1 MKKIYMYPKN
11 DYETLES
18 PNPYVPNVE
27 AALSEKHVIINQ
39 TPNYKGVLEL
49 FPYLTK
55 SDIFFFNW
63 IEDIPIKKYG
73 LLQTVLFPIFLVLAK
88 IMKKKIIWVLHNKFS
103 HERKHRRLIKF
114 NFKLMIKHSDLIIT
128 HSNAGIEF
136 VKERFPKQAKKV
148 KYIIHPVDKMF
159 PVSEVVEKK
168 FDLLIWGTIHPYKG
182 VIDFLKFAKNKPE
195 IRNIKIALSGICPN
209 PEEREQLNKLLTDN
223 ITYINDFQDI
233 EEIAKLANQ
242 SRFVL
247 FTYNSESI
255 LSSGSF
261 MDSIRMG
268 TSVIGPNK
276 GAFKDLKSY
285 SFVETYNTFD
295 EISDILVKKK
305 TNNTEIF
312 KEIQDF
318 CVQNTWNLF
327 GEKLIKVSDGI
338 L

>member
-27 AALSEKHVIINQ
+27 AALSEKHIIINQ

-49 FPYLTK
+49 FPNIFK
-55 SDIFFFNW
+55 ADVFFFNW

-73 LLQTVLFPIFLVLAK
+73 VIQTFLFPFFILLSKIFG
-88 IMKKKIIWVLHNKFS
+88 KKIIWVLHNKFS

-114 NFKLMIKHSDLIIT
+114 NFKLMIKHSDLILT
-128 HSNAGIEF
+128 HSNAGVEF
-136 VKERFPKQAKKV
+136 VKERFPKYVSKV
-148 KYIIHPVDKMF
+148 KYIIHPVEPMF
-159 PVSEVVEKK
+159 PVLENTEKIY
-168 FDLLIWGTIHPYKG
+168 DLLIWGTIHPYKG
-182 VIDFLKFAKNKPE
+182 VIDFLKYAKNKPE
-195 IRNIKIALSGICPN
+195 IQNIKIALSGICPD
-209 PEEREQLNKLLTDN
+209 PVERKQLNELLTDN
-223 ITYINDFQDI
+223 ITYINNFQDI
-233 EEIAKLANQ
+233 DEIAKLANQ
-242 SRFVL
+242 SRYVL

-268 TSVIGPNK
+268 SCVIGPNK
-276 GAFKDLKSY
+276 GAFKDLNSY

-295 EISDILVKKK
+295 EISAILVKKETDNVK
-305 TNNTEIF
+305 IFREI
-312 KEIQDF
+312 EDF
-318 CVQNTWNLF
+318 CVQNTWKLF
-327 GEKLIKVSDGI
+327 GDKLINASDGI